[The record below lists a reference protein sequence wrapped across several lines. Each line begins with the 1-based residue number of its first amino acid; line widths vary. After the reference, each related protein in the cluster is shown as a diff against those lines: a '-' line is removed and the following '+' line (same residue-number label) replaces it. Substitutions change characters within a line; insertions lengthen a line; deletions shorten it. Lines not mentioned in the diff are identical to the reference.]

1 MYPDLSYFFHAI
13 FGTQP
18 DNWTSIFKTFGLFL
32 VIAILGSAYLLY
44 IELKRKAE
52 DGLFTPEKIKVE
64 ENKPASIGDLI
75 SNAVFGFILG
85 FKLLYI
91 IPNFTEF
98 QADAAGVV
106 LSAKGSWL
114 GGVLGMLLFAGFRYW
129 ESQRLKRKEVKV
141 YIREVYP
148 HHRIGDITI
157 LAAISGV
164 VGAKIFDVL
173 EHLPQFFENPLQ
185 TLLSGGGLA
194 IYGGLIVGFITVF
207 IYLKRKDINPVH
219 VMDAVAPALI
229 IGYGIGRLGCQFAGD
244 GDWGIVAAAQP
255 AWWFLP
261 DWLWAFDYPHHVLNT
276 VRTEPVPS
284 VPIEG
289 CNWDYCMKLS
299 EPVYPTPLYE
309 TFMSF
314 AIGGI
319 LWLLRKPLQI
329 IPGMLFFVYL
339 IFNGIERFFIEKI
352 RVNIQYSN
360 FGIEYTQAELISV
373 GIFLVGVMGC
383 IWLWRKHK
391 NSRQSTVDSSQ
402 RRG

>member
-18 DNWTSIFKTFGLFL
+18 DNWTSVFKTFGLFL
-32 VIAILGSAYLLY
+32 VLAILGSAYLLY
-44 IELKRKAE
+44 IELKRKAK
-52 DGLFTPEKIKVE
+52 DGLFTPDKIKVE
-64 ENKPASIGDLI
+64 ENKPASVWDLT
-75 SNAVFGFILG
+75 SNAVFGFIAG

-91 IPNFTEF
+91 ATNFTAF
-98 QADAAGVV
+98 QEDAVAVI
-106 LSAKGSWL
+106 LSGKGSWVGGIL
-114 GGVLGMLLFAGFRYW
+114 GALLFAGARFW
-129 ESQRLKRKEVKV
+129 ESYRRQNKQVKV
-141 YIREVYP
+141 YIRDVYP

-157 LAAISGV
+157 IAAVSGV
-164 VGAKIFDVL
+164 IGAKLFDVL
-173 EHLPQFFENPLQ
+173 EHLPEFFENPLQ

-194 IYGGLIVGFITVF
+194 IYGGLIVGFLSVF
-207 IYLKRKDINPVH
+207 FYLKQKNINPIH

-229 IGYGIGRLGCQFAGD
+229 IGYGIGRLGCHFSGD

-276 VRTEPVPS
+276 MRTEPVPS

-289 CNWDYCMKLS
+289 CTWDYCMKLS

-314 AIGGI
+314 AIGSI
-319 LWLLRKPLQI
+319 LWLLRKPLQVM
-329 IPGMLFFVYL
+329 PGMLFFIYL

-352 RVNIQYSN
+352 RVNVQYSN

-373 GIFLVGVMGC
+373 GMFLAGLIGC
-383 IWLWRKHK
+383 IWLWRKHR
-391 NSRQSTVDSSQ
+391 NSRQLQ
-402 RRG
+402 

>member
-1 MYPDLSYFFHAI
+1 MYPDLSYFLHAI

-32 VIAILGSAYLLY
+32 VLAILGGAYLLY

-52 DGLFTPEKIKVE
+52 AGLFVSEQVEVE
-64 ENKPASIGDLI
+64 ENKPATIGELI
-75 SNAVFGFILG
+75 SNAIFGFIFG

-91 IPNFTEF
+91 IFNFVAF

-106 LSAKGSWL
+106 LSGKGSWL
-114 GGVLGMLLFAGFRYW
+114 GGILGALLFTGFRYW
-129 ESQRLKRKEVKV
+129 ESYRHRNKPSKTITKE
-141 YIREVYP
+141 IYP

-157 LAAISGV
+157 IAAISGV
-164 VGAKIFDVL
+164 IGAKIFDVF
-173 EHLPQFFENPLQ
+173 EHLPEFLENPIA

-194 IYGGLIVGFITVF
+194 IYGGLIIGFITVYL
-207 IYLKRKDINPVH
+207 YLKQKGIPPIH
-219 VMDAVAPALI
+219 VMDAIAPALI
-229 IGYGIGRLGCQFAGD
+229 IGYGIGRLGCQFSGD

-276 VRTEPVPS
+276 VRTDPVPS
-284 VPIEG
+284 IPIEG
-289 CNWDYCMKLS
+289 CSWDYCMKLS
-299 EPVYPTPLYE
+299 EAVYPTPLYE
-309 TFMSF
+309 TFMAF

-319 LWLLRKPLQI
+319 LWLLRKPLQV
-329 IPGMLFFVYL
+329 IPGILFFLYL

-360 FGIEYTQAELISV
+360 FGIEYTQAELISI
-373 GIFLVGVMGC
+373 GIFLVGLLGC
-383 IWLWRKHK
+383 IWLWLKH
-391 NSRQSTVDSSQ
+391 
-402 RRG
+402 RRGQPQEPLN